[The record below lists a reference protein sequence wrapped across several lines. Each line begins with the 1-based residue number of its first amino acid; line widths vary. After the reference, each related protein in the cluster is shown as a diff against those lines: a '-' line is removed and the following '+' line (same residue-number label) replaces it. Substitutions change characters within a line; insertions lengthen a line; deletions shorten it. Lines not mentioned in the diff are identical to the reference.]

1 MATEADLIIAILSGS
16 YLARTFPKTWMAMR
30 EREEVQEKTDA
41 QKLKDQLEEKFRK
54 NKQRRD
60 KK

>member
-1 MATEADLIIAILSGS
+1 MANEEDRLIAVLKGN
-16 YLARTFPKTWMAMR
+16 YVAKHFPQTWYALKM
-30 EREEVQEKTDA
+30 REEVQEKTDA